1 MNNQE
6 ANTMS
11 NQETLAFLNTFSQA
25 WNDHDI
31 DALMN
36 CMTTD
41 CEFHAIAGADL
52 LGASFYGFDD
62 VKTAF
67 QLAWKNFPD
76 AQWLD
81 GDHFISGDRA
91 VTESTFC
98 GTKADG
104 TRVEA
109 RMVDIFTL
117 RDGKIQV
124 KNAFRKDRPSLTV
137 SA

>member
-1 MNNQE
+1 MNNQT
-6 ANTMS
+6 TMS
-11 NQETLAFLNTFSQA
+11 FLDTFSQA

-31 DALMN
+31 NALMN
-36 CMTTD
+36 CMTQD
-41 CEFHAIAGADL
+41 CEFHATAGSAL
-52 LGASFYGFDD
+52 LGTSFYGFDE
-62 VKTAF
+62 VKAAF

-81 GDHFISGDRA
+81 AEHFICGDRA

-98 GTKADG
+98 GTKVDG
-104 TRVEA
+104 SRIEA

-117 RDGKIQV
+117 RNGKIQV
-124 KNAFRKDRPSLTV
+124 KNAFRKDRPSLAV